1 MASGF
6 GAYKGEQERMKKQKS
21 KKSKHKRREKKSKE
35 EKGREEKRREEKTEG
50 TAVVQLLL
58 ALQAIKTGKE
68 EKRCNLV

>member
-6 GAYKGEQERMKKQKS
+6 GAYKGEQERMKKEKS

-50 TAVVQLLL
+50 TAVVQLLF

-68 EKRCNLV
+68 ERRNNLV